1 MYNFDQHGYHLERWR
16 EAISVPLEQIGDFDA
31 ALRAHDKIHRDRGVP
46 CVPLGFRA
54 GSVLAGTRSQ
64 RGVRRRY
71 QDSGHNCYH
80 YAVSFLNHVRYRG
93 RTDHT
98 IQSIERELLTPP
110 CLEAIAYLNK
120 CGAQFRY
127 EHQAAHCSS
136 GTLGVPR
143 YKKVTSSPR
152 TICCEVDAAG
162 NAVRRPNL
170 LQTSAAASDA
180 GSFPGAPA
188 HGGRAET
195 ACRGEGF
202 GDGDQHRRQRQRV
215 SGDGR

>member
-1 MYNFDQHGYHLERWR
+1 VQ
-16 EAISVPLEQIGDFDA
+16 
-31 ALRAHDKIHRDRGVP
+31 ALRRASPAQCGV
-46 CVPLGFRA
+46 
-54 GSVLAGTRSQ
+54 
-64 RGVRRRY
+64 RRY

-120 CGAQFRY
+120 CGARCEQ
-127 EHQAAHCSS
+127 QQPAHCSS

-162 NAVRRPNL
+162 NAVRQLEPCWVEICG
-170 LQTSAAASDA
+170 TSL
-180 GSFPGAPA
+180 
-188 HGGRAET
+188 
-195 ACRGEGF
+195 
-202 GDGDQHRRQRQRV
+202 
-215 SGDGR
+215 